1 MAPQP
6 VIAGFPPEAEP
17 NTSVVRTSFWCAIAV
32 VLAVALDALGHEW
45 NVLGVH
51 VQWLEVAALGCLGG
65 AMAMP
70 GAFRDRRAWRTP
82 LDGRVLGGLLL
93 ATVQLVPVAGGAS
106 PAFPLR
112 QLLACVAVYYGMAAQ
127 VRRHPEAVERLWDVF
142 ALAGVGASL
151 HALLAVTSGLGALR
165 ASSVAADTGWGAQAG
180 LFKSL
185 LFLVVLFVGRAT
197 ESRASRLWAALAT
210 IGAVALVLLGLAGG
224 SGLDSAAL
232 ARLDDPLHFSSI
244 VVLMLVLSGLLQ
256 GAWNLRRA
264 RSEQAARW
272 RGAGAAVVALGV
284 IAVFGGASGGEGLR
298 ALATLLAALL
308 VAAPETPEI
317 APPERPPLPEPSGEP
332 MSYSKAA

>member
-17 NTSVVRTSFWCAIAV
+17 HTHVVRTSFWCALAV

-45 NVLGVH
+45 SLFGVR
-51 VQWLEVAALGCLGG
+51 VQWLEIAALGCLGG
-65 AMAMP
+65 AAAMP
-70 GAFRDRRAWRTP
+70 GAFRDRRAWSTP

-93 ATVQLVPVAGGAS
+93 AAVQLVPVAGAAG

-142 ALAGVGASL
+142 ALAGAIASL
-151 HALLAVTSGLGALR
+151 HALLAATGGLGALR
-165 ASSVAADTGWGAQAG
+165 ESSAAADQGWGSHAG

-185 LFLVVLFVGRAT
+185 LFLVVLFAGRAT
-197 ESRASRLWAALAT
+197 ESRAARGWAVLSILGAL
-210 IGAVALVLLGLAGG
+210 ALVLLGVAGG
-224 SGLDSAAL
+224 SGLGSAAL

-256 GAWNLRRA
+256 CAWSLRRT

-272 RGAGAAVVALGV
+272 RGAGAAVVSLGV
-284 IAVFGGASGGEGLR
+284 IAVFGGATGGEGLR
-298 ALATLLAALL
+298 ALGTLLAALL

-317 APPERPPLPEPSGEP
+317 AAPERPAGPEPSGEP
-332 MSYSKAA
+332 MTYSKAA